1 MPEKVAKRE
10 KFRFVQSHLGRW
22 PVAAMCRVLKVSE
35 QGYYHFLRRSD
46 PAERDKALLKQIY
59 RCLREEPENANYGV
73 KRIICWLRLYCNYTG
88 GARRIYRIC
97 KEHNLMIRPKRR
109 PNGITREDRAAQKSE
124 NLIKQDFSAAKPNEK
139 MLTDITEVPCAGGK
153 LYLAAVL
160 DCFDGSIQGF
170 QMAGH
175 MRAELCVE
183 AFENAC
189 RKSGGRGMIL
199 HSDRGSQFTSGKF
212 RAALA
217 KYGAIQSMSGTGRCY
232 DNARM
237 ESFFATLKKEKLY
250 QIDTSALTREQV
262 QTIIFRYISYY
273 NFRRITSVNDGLPP
287 MVYRQRYLE
296 RAKEHAA

>member
-1 MPEKVAKRE
+1 
-10 KFRFVQSHLGRW
+10 
-22 PVAAMCRVLKVSE
+22 
-35 QGYYHFLRRSD
+35 
-46 PAERDKALLKQIY
+46 
-59 RCLREEPENANYGV
+59 
-73 KRIICWLRLYCNYTG
+73 
-88 GARRIYRIC
+88 
-97 KEHNLMIRPKRR
+97 
-109 PNGITREDRAAQKSE
+109 
-124 NLIKQDFSAAKPNEK
+124 
-139 MLTDITEVPCAGGK
+139 MLTDITEVSCADGK

-189 RKSGGRGMIL
+189 RKSGARGMIL

-217 KYGAIQSMSGTGRCY
+217 KYGTIQSMSGTGRCY

-250 QIDTSALTREQV
+250 QIDTSTLTREEV
-262 QTIIFRYISYY
+262 RTVIFRYISYY
-273 NFRRITSVNDGLPP
+273 NLRRITSVNDGLPP
-287 MVYRQRYLE
+287 LVYRQRYLAQ
-296 RAKEHAA
+296 AKEHAA

>member
-1 MPEKVAKRE
+1 
-10 KFRFVQSHLGRW
+10 
-22 PVAAMCRVLKVSE
+22 MCRVLKVSE
-35 QGYYHFLRRSD
+35 QGYYHFLRRLGQ
-46 PAERDKALLKQIY
+46 AARDKELLEQIY
-59 RCLREEPENANYGV
+59 QCLREEPENANYGV
-73 KRIICWLRLYCNYTG
+73 RRIIWWLRLHRDYTG
-88 GARRIYRIC
+88 GDRRIYRIC
-97 KEHNLMIRPKRR
+97 RENHLMIHPKRR

-139 MLTDITEVPCAGGK
+139 MLTDITEVTCADGK

-170 QMAGH
+170 QMAGR

-189 RKSGGRGMIL
+189 RKSGARGMIL

-250 QIDTSALTREQV
+250 QIDTSTLTREEV
-262 QTIIFRYISYY
+262 RTVIFRYISYY
-273 NFRRITSVNDGLPP
+273 NLRRITSVNDGLPP
-287 MVYRQRYLE
+287 LVYRQRYLAQ
-296 RAKEHAA
+296 AKEHAA